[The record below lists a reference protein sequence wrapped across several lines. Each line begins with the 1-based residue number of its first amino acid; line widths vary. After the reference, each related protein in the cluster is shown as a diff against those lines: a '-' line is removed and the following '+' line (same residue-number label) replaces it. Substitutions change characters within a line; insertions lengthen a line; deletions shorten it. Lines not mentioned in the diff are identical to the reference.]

1 MSDSYMNT
9 AGILYSFKQFLLFT
23 RYIGIRI
30 PFIFGLYCLIQLPAL
45 SQKTTTQIELESKL
59 IDAIKEEEIGNPE
72 KATLILEKMR
82 YEPETKATV
91 NYYLARLYE
100 KSSRHEEALLAIQES
115 VLADPGNKWF
125 KVFKANLLEKT
136 ARYEQVASVFEEL
149 VKIEPQ
155 NYTFYDLA
163 AINYLKAEK
172 SEKALTIL
180 DQAQIKFGPMPP
192 LVLKKAEILKVQKKY
207 KKAAESLELSL
218 KDYPNHKEL
227 YPSLIECYSAE
238 NKIQEKDA
246 ALAKLKFLDPEHP
259 LFRKQSDAPPAN
271 MSSAD
276 LMKSIVERIINL
288 DEAIKILIPSLQK
301 LADGQDSLQE
311 QTLLAPALKL
321 TELCPKEPKSA
332 ALVGD
337 IYFHHNNLWKA
348 AEWYKKSVALGS
360 VPYPVWDNL
369 IFCLYQLS
377 HWKSLEK
384 YANLALD
391 QYPNNSYPYY
401 ALAITQYHN
410 SHYEEALTNAEHFL
424 LINRKNEINK
434 SLAHVILAKIYFAM
448 KNETQANVQWEAMRQ
463 IKNKASGGEL
473 EYLVYC
479 QKNGKEY
486 SAEALKNAA
495 DNISIPQYF
504 RNYKLAEIYY
514 LKKDYPSALASIIN
528 ALNFPQAHIPEIL
541 ELAYYILTASN
552 NSTDA
557 KKYILEAVELS
568 EDKLKY
574 NALLQKIN

>member
-9 AGILYSFKQFLLFT
+9 AGILYSLNQFLIFT
-23 RYIGIRI
+23 KRLG
-30 PFIFGLYCLIQLPAL
+30 IQLPVVIAFFCL
-45 SQKTTTQIELESKL
+45 MQPAAHSQKTTTQIDLESKL

-72 KATLILEKMR
+72 KAILILEKMR
-82 YEPETKATV
+82 YEPETKATA

-136 ARYEQVASVFEEL
+136 ARYEQVANVYEEL
-149 VKIEPQ
+149 IKIEPQ
-155 NYTFYDLA
+155 NYTFYELS
-163 AINYLKAEK
+163 AINYLKADK

-192 LVLKKAEILKVQKKY
+192 LVLKKAEILKAQKKF
-207 KKAAESLELSL
+207 KKAAECLELSV

-227 YPSLIECYSAE
+227 YPSLIECYVAE
-238 NKIQEKDA
+238 NKIQEKDS
-246 ALAKLKFLDPEHP
+246 ALAKLKMIDPDHA
-259 LFRKQSDAPPAN
+259 LLRKQSSAPPAN
-271 MSSAD
+271 ISSSD
-276 LMKSIVERIINL
+276 LMKSIEERIINL

-301 LADGQDSLQE
+301 LADGQDSLHE

-321 TELCPKEPKSA
+321 AQLYPKEPKSS

-337 IYFHHNNLWKA
+337 IYFHNNNLWKA
-348 AEWYKKSVALGS
+348 AEWYKKSVSMGT

-369 IFCLYQLS
+369 IFCLYQLN
-377 HWKSLEK
+377 HWNSLEK

-410 SHYEEALTNAEHFL
+410 NRYDEALSNADHFL

-434 SLAHVILAKIYFAM
+434 SLAHVILAKIYLAM
-448 KNETQANVQWEAMRQ
+448 KNETQANVHWEAMRQ
-463 IKNKASGGEL
+463 IKNKESGGEL

-486 SAEALKNAA
+486 AAEELKKAA

-504 RNYKLAEIYY
+504 RNYKLAEIHY
-514 LKKDYPSALASIIN
+514 LKKDYASAMAFIKN
-528 ALNFPQAHIPEIL
+528 TLNFPQAHIPEIL
-541 ELAYYILTASN
+541 ELAYCIHLASN
-552 NSTDA
+552 NQADA
-557 KKYILEAVELS
+557 KKYILEAVDLS
-568 EDKLKY
+568 EDKSKY
-574 NALLQKIN
+574 NDILQKLN

>member
-23 RYIGIRI
+23 RYIGIRL
-30 PFIFGLYCLIQLPAL
+30 PFIFGLYCQIQLPAL

-72 KATLILEKMR
+72 KAILILEKMR
-82 YEPETKATV
+82 YEPDTKATV

-136 ARYEQVASVFEEL
+136 ARYEQVANVFEEL

-207 KKAAESLELSL
+207 KKAVESLELSL

-227 YPSLIECYSAE
+227 YPSLIECYIAE

-246 ALAKLKFLDPEHP
+246 ALAKLKILDPEHP
-259 LFRKQSDAPPAN
+259 LFRKRSDALPAN

-276 LMKSIVERIINL
+276 LMKSIEERIINL

-311 QTLLAPALKL
+311 QTLLGPALKL
-321 TELCPKEPKSA
+321 AELYPKEPKSA

-337 IYFHHNNLWKA
+337 IYFHNNTLWKA

-369 IFCLYQLS
+369 IFCLNQLS

-410 SHYEEALTNAEHFL
+410 SRYEEALTNAEHFL

-434 SLAHVILAKIYFAM
+434 SLAHVILAKIYLAM

-486 SAEALKNAA
+486 SAEELKNAA

-568 EDKLKY
+568 EDKSKY